1 MHAMDGPDS
10 ARGIQELRG
19 LLLRRA
25 IGSTI
30 VFLFLFAVFA
40 LPFSIDIWSTAMIT
54 LFGAVFMVALPWM
67 LQKRYG
73 TRVSSLVFLLGG
85 AALAL
90 SVYWFGRG
98 VYTPAVALQVG
109 VVVHA
114 GVLLERN
121 RMLWLASL
129 FMAADLAKIL
139 LEQRGWDLPL
149 YLPGTPLSAWAA
161 IALTMVWLTPVLFY
175 STQMLEQTVE
185 RLQKQLAEV
194 KDSHG
199 RLLQAEELRDS
210 ISETAPVGILV
221 FDHRGRN
228 IFANSFA
235 IARLGEEVRGCHRDR
250 LPWPL
255 TDHAGTPFS
264 GGQSPFDRVGF
275 TRRPVYGEPVA
286 VERPVGRRIYFSLS
300 VAPLGGIEGGTVVA
314 FEDVSQRVEME
325 GRQLHAQ
332 RLASMGEMAGFLA
345 HDFNNF
351 LTVIRGD
358 SQLMLTRAQEPA
370 DQTRLQRILKTSDH
384 AAAVCRQLLT
394 FARRDETQAYPLS
407 VSALIEEHTEL
418 LSSVLPAKVEVIID
432 TLPDVP
438 VVLAEASLLLQV
450 LLNLVVNARDAMPQ
464 GGRLTLKTM
473 RSTSGNGA
481 MLVVEDTGTGMD
493 EDTLRAIFD
502 PYFTTKPAGSGT
514 GLGLAIV
521 YGVVQQ
527 LQGWIRVDSHPGQ
540 GTRFLIHLPAAPVP
554 EAA

>member
-1 MHAMDGPDS
+1 
-10 ARGIQELRG
+10 
-19 LLLRRA
+19 
-25 IGSTI
+25 
-30 VFLFLFAVFA
+30 
-40 LPFSIDIWSTAMIT
+40 
-54 LFGAVFMVALPWM
+54 
-67 LQKRYG
+67 
-73 TRVSSLVFLLGG
+73 
-85 AALAL
+85 
-90 SVYWFGRG
+90 
-98 VYTPAVALQVG
+98 
-109 VVVHA
+109 
-114 GVLLERN
+114 
-121 RMLWLASL
+121 
-129 FMAADLAKIL
+129 
-139 LEQRGWDLPL
+139 
-149 YLPGTPLSAWAA
+149 
-161 IALTMVWLTPVLFY
+161 
-175 STQMLEQTVE
+175 
-185 RLQKQLAEV
+185 
-194 KDSHG
+194 
-199 RLLQAEELRDS
+199 
-210 ISETAPVGILV
+210 
-221 FDHRGRN
+221 
-228 IFANSFA
+228 
-235 IARLGEEVRGCHRDR
+235 
-250 LPWPL
+250 
-255 TDHAGTPFS
+255 
-264 GGQSPFDRVGF
+264 
-275 TRRPVYGEPVA
+275 